1 MQSFKIL
8 FSGILFSGVLLASS
22 FASADCVVH
31 YKRTACSG
39 QEPISYKKCG
49 GKQECDKV
57 KRADTK
63 EECMEQ
69 AAKSCRN
76 KRLEIT
82 KSKVITATWDG
93 EVLTGPY
100 EGGNF
105 CGPDREDFNKCAN

>member
-1 MQSFKIL
+1 MHFSRL
-8 FSGILFSGVLLASS
+8 FLTGILFCGLLFTGS
-22 FASADCVVH
+22 FASAECVIH
-31 YKRTACSG
+31 YKRTACAG
-39 QEPISYKKCG
+39 QEKISYKKCG

-93 EVLTGPY
+93 EELIGPY
-100 EGGNF
+100 KDGDF
-105 CGPDREDFNKCAN
+105 CAPDREDFNKCAN